1 VSQTLSLERLY
12 HPDGKHL
19 GSLVS
24 GLSGSGKTTAVITT
38 LQQAIRSPK
47 FGESHRFII
56 IDPKTQNGDYDLIS
70 EPLLSVDDAM
80 KSIRKN
86 RVTLFWP
93 NVDFLESH
101 VSQIVDFVFEI
112 SDSNPDT
119 SFSFVLDEASI
130 LITPTK
136 IPNSLKR
143 LSLQGR
149 AKRIKPIFISQRP
162 IINRWT
168 DANMSNLILFN
179 TMPVDYDTLSRR
191 WGVDFDTHS
200 ETMRNTPYSFVW
212 FDMEQAKF
220 YPMAPVDLPKINFR
234 KKKKGVFKR
243 LFDPLS

>member
-1 VSQTLSLERLY
+1 MTLTEKEREFYQRFSEEKRRKHKRLITVSQTLSLERLY

-86 RVTLFWP
+86 RVTLFW
-93 NVDFLESH
+93 
-101 VSQIVDFVFEI
+101 
-112 SDSNPDT
+112 
-119 SFSFVLDEASI
+119 LDEASI

-149 AKRIKPIFISQRP
+149 AKRIKPVFISQRP

-191 WGVDFDTHS
+191 WGVDFDNHA
-200 ETMRNTPYSFVW
+200 ENMRTTPYSFVW